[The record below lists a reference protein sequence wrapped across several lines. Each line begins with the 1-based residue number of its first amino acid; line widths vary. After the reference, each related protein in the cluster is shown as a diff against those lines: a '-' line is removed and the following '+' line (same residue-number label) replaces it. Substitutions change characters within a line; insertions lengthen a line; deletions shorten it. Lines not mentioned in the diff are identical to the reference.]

1 MTGND
6 LFTSAMRIAG
16 VLASGEVVPANEIA
30 DVQVIANQ
38 MLEAW
43 GTEKLLVFT
52 LARSIPFN
60 FVAGTGSYTL
70 GTSGAFNIPRPATIE
85 YVSYVYN
92 ANPSQPLEQRIY
104 MYNDAEWADVPVK
117 NIFSPLPQGVYD
129 DGGFPFRT
137 LTFWP
142 IPNDSTVQTIIGG
155 WQALTQFTDLTT
167 DNTFPPGYIDAIKY
181 NLAVRIA
188 AEWPG
193 NITPLAADLATKSMA
208 RIKAI
213 NVPEICVT
221 IDDIV
226 STDGGR
232 YDYRSDSFIRRG

>member
-1 MTGND
+1 
-6 LFTSAMRIAG
+6 MRIAG
-16 VLASGEVVPANEIA
+16 VLASGETAPANELA
-30 DVQVIANQ
+30 DAQTALNQ

-52 LARSIPFN
+52 LARSTPFN
-60 FVAGTGSYTL
+60 FVAGTAAYTL
-70 GTSGAFNIPRPATIE
+70 GTGGTFNIPRPSNIE
-85 YVSYVYN
+85 YVTYVYN
-92 ANPSQPLEQRIY
+92 ANPSQPLERQID
-104 MYNDAEWADVPVK
+104 MYTDAEWANIPVK

-142 IPNDSTVQTIIGG
+142 IPKDSSVQAIIGG

-208 RIKAI
+208 KIKGL
-213 NVPEICVT
+213 NVPEIRIS
-221 IDDIV
+221 IDPILGGGQ
-226 STDGGR
+226 GGR
-232 YDYRSDSFIRRG
+232 YDWRSDTYQ